1 VGSIS
6 SGLALKNHALS
17 RTALLGPLIRAM
29 LASLRVAVVNKPK
42 SLRRGRGFAVLADSL
57 AALGAIYF

>member
-1 VGSIS
+1 
-6 SGLALKNHALS
+6 
-17 RTALLGPLIRAM
+17 LIRAM

-57 AALGAIYF
+57 AALGAMTF